1 MELLASFARSFKK
14 SCLVPLT
21 CEPVNRWPDLWKV
34 SSPVYLDLI
43 LSLTETK
50 GRACLT
56 DFLFYQIYGEDPVW
70 CFFFFHYSGYSY
82 VVK

>member
-1 MELLASFARSFKK
+1 MLQGE
-14 SCLVPLT
+14 
-21 CEPVNRWPDLWKV
+21 KV

-56 DFLFYQIYGEDPVW
+56 DFSVLSDLRRRSSLV
-70 CFFFFHYSGYSY
+70 FFFFFSLFWIQLRCEVNKNY
-82 VVK
+82 